1 MHLRRKY
8 REIYYFSEKGE
19 CDFVAFAGGIAAEAI
34 QVCFDL
40 NPDNIDREVNGL
52 KEALISLN
60 LEKGRIIT
68 VRQKDHYE
76 KEGRLI
82 EVVPCH
88 EFLLS

>member
-1 MHLRRKY
+1 M
-8 REIYYFSEKGE
+8 
-19 CDFVAFAGGIAAEAI
+19 EAV

-40 NPDNIDREVNGL
+40 NPDNLNREVNGL
-52 KEALISLN
+52 IEALASLN
-60 LEKGRIIT
+60 LEKGKIIT

-82 EVVPCH
+82 EVIPCH